1 MRDFFT
7 TLGVV
12 MRIVVTAALLLASVL
27 LAPLVPGLPAAAA
40 PGVTWGPCPDVG
52 GPVPGLECTTIA
64 VPLDYRHPTG
74 KQIELAVSR
83 LPSTNPA
90 KRRGVL
96 LTNPGGPGGPG
107 LSLPVALVN
116 LGLPASVRETY
127 DVIGFDPRGIGYST
141 TVSCA
146 LPPEL
151 QVNNVPPYARDA
163 ADVRTQAAHARDV
176 AGRCAASQD
185 AGLLPYITTAN
196 TARDMDRI
204 RVALGERRISYYGIS
219 YGTYLGAVYTSLF
232 PGRGDRVVLDSSLGP
247 RGLDITASRRFG
259 LGFQLRFPDFA
270 AWVAARED
278 TYHLGATP
286 AAVTAKY
293 FELAG
298 RLDRT
303 PVQGIDGPTFRVLTF
318 SGLYSDA
325 DFPPV
330 ARIWQLL
337 DQGVTTLAYPDIE
350 NILSAQ
356 LSVVCN
362 DNDWPSSVRVYQR
375 NVAVDRIRY
384 PMFGAAAANIWAC
397 AFWTDPVEP
406 PVRIGTTNQGAN
418 ILVVENLR
426 DPATPLPGAVEM
438 VAALGHRT
446 RFVTVDQGGHGVY
459 LFGSNACG
467 DEVVTRYLADGV
479 RPPAGFA
486 C

>member
-1 MRDFFT
+1 LCDFFT
-7 TLGVV
+7 TLGVD
-12 MRIVVTAALLLASVL
+12 MRIVVTAALVA
-27 LAPLVPGLPAAAA
+27 ATLVPGLPAAAA
-40 PGVTWGPCPDVG
+40 PGVTWGPCPDLG
-52 GPVPGLECTTIA
+52 APAPGLECTTIA
-64 VPLDYRHPTG
+64 VPLDYRRPNG

-83 LPSTNPA
+83 LPGTDPA
-90 KRRGVL
+90 HRRGVL

-107 LSLPVALVN
+107 LSWPLSLAD
-116 LGLPASVRETY
+116 LGLPASVRATY

-141 TVSCA
+141 PVSCA

-163 ADVRTQAAHARDV
+163 ADVVRQAAHARDV
-176 AGRCAASQD
+176 AGRCASSPD
-185 AGLLPYITTAN
+185 AALIPHITTAN

-204 RVALGERRISYYGIS
+204 RAALGERRISYAGVS
-219 YGTYLGAVYTSLF
+219 YGTYLGAVYASLF
-232 PGRGDRVVLDSSLGP
+232 PGRTDRFVLDSATGP
-247 RGLDITASRRFG
+247 GGLDITASRRFA

-270 AWVAARED
+270 AWAAARDE
-278 TYHLGATP
+278 TYGLGATP
-286 AAVTAKY
+286 AEVTARY

-298 RLDRT
+298 RLDQA
-303 PVQGIDGPTFRVLTF
+303 PVAGYDGPTFRAITF
-318 SGLYSDA
+318 SGLYFD
-325 DFPPV
+325 DNFPLL
-330 ARIWQLL
+330 AEFWQAL
-337 DQGVTTLAYPDIE
+337 DGGVTTLAYPDIE

-362 DNDWPSSVRVYQR
+362 DNDWPESVRTYQR
-375 NVAVDRIRY
+375 DVAIDRVRY

-406 PVRIGTTNQGAN
+406 RVRIGTHNAGAN

-426 DPATPLPGAVEM
+426 DPATPLPGAVEL

-446 RFVTVDQGGHGVY
+446 RLVTVNQGGHGVY
-459 LFGSNACG
+459 LLNTNACG
-467 DEVVTRYLADGV
+467 NDVVTRYLVDGV